1 MFTSAH
7 RLFRNYD
14 CIGIGDYTPN
24 GEGITKPMRRAMNN
38 RSLIG
43 RWKST
48 LSWVARKSGKTF
60 IEFDEKGTTRTCNH
74 CLRIEEHGIHVS
86 LRQWQCPQCKTVHI
100 RDENAAINGLR
111 KLLRDLSPKNEGE
124 YPSIV
129 PGSGLAFIQKR
140 WAWCVLPNGV
150 HVTPWGQDRKA
161 ICSTR
166 KLNRGHDSPRS
177 KVDNL
182 VIYDQV

>member
-1 MFTSAH
+1 
-7 RLFRNYD
+7 
-14 CIGIGDYTPN
+14 
-24 GEGITKPMRRAMNN
+24 MRRAMNN

-43 RWKST
+43 RWKKT

-60 IEFDEKGTTRTCNH
+60 LEFDEAGTTRTCSH
-74 CLRIEEHGIHVS
+74 CLRIEEQGIPVF
-86 LRQWQCPQCKTVHI
+86 LRQWQCPQCQTVHI

-111 KLLRDLSPKNEGE
+111 KILRDLPQKKGGE

-129 PGSGLAFIQKR
+129 SGSDLAFIQKR

-150 HVTPWGQDRKA
+150 YITLWGQNREE
-161 ICSTR
+161 IHSTR
-166 KLNRGHDSPRS
+166 KLKRGHDSPRS
-177 KVDNL
+177 KVDDL